1 MMEARLLLLVAAL
14 VNVKLQQ
21 AINAQV
27 AHQLLQTHAL
37 RSAEMVSTSINISA
51 TMATKTMEMDAAQL
65 ARSKEVM
72 LAVEE
77 PPLQRTPVLQFVVM
91 V

>member
-27 AHQLLQTHAL
+27 ALQLLQTHAL
-37 RSAEMVSTSINISA
+37 RSAETVSTSINISA

-65 ARSKEVM
+65 ARSKEFM